1 MPCAFIHREKAVSIW
16 GRIREG
22 VTELSWGSLF
32 GLEDSPGQALSPAD
46 PARPAG
52 SKQVGF
58 TIAVI
63 ALGAKM
69 AKADGAVTDTE
80 IRAFHQIFK
89 APPEER
95 ANVDFFFD
103 LARRSTTGAE
113 TYARQAAKLLDGH
126 KLVLE
131 DLLGALFH
139 IAKADGTFAPGEDA
153 YLRRIAKIF
162 GFSEIEYR
170 RIRAF
175 HLGAETGTEVEDD
188 PYLIL
193 GLPETST
200 ADEVK
205 ARWRHLVREN
215 HPDRAMAQ
223 GLPAEFISIATAKLA
238 RINAAYEKL
247 RDKPGVQDE

>member
-1 MPCAFIHREKAVSIW
+1 MSIW

-22 VTELSWGSLF
+22 VTELAWGSLF
-32 GLEDSPGQALSPAD
+32 GLDDSPGQTLAPAGQ
-46 PARPAG
+46 ARPAG
-52 SKQVGF
+52 TKQVGF

-69 AKADGAVTDTE
+69 AVADGVVSDTE
-80 IRAFHQIFK
+80 IRAFHQVFK

-95 ANVDFFFD
+95 ANVEFFFD

-113 TYARQAAKLLDGH
+113 TYARQVAKLLDGH
-126 KLVLE
+126 KPVLE

-153 YLRRIAKIF
+153 YLRRISKIF
-162 GFSEIEYR
+162 GFSEVDYLR
-170 RIRAF
+170 MRAF
-175 HLGAETGTEVEDD
+175 HIGAVTGCAIEDD

-193 GLPETST
+193 GITEMAT
-200 ADEVK
+200 ADEIK
-205 ARWRHLVREN
+205 ARWRQLVLEN

-223 GLPAEFISIATAKLA
+223 GLPSEFISIATAKLA
-238 RINAAYEKL
+238 RINSAYEQLK
-247 RDKPGVQDE
+247 RAREAA